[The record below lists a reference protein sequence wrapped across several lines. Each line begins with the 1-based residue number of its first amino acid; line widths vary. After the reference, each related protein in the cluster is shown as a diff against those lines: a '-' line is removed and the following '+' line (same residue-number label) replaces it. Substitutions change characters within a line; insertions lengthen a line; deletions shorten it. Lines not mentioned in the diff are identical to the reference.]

1 MAQNTYTGEFLGIH
15 GTRWKIEIT
24 GEGVPAEGG
33 TLTFAADP
41 AAELEWK
48 ETEPIDPVCGAAL
61 TLHLISESDRQFL
74 PLYTTKVGAV
84 RCNVYRDGAYYWTG
98 WLDTEQYEEPYS
110 TLSGYE
116 VTLTFSDFAALERLK
131 WDVPQGRMSLRNII
145 NACIDRIHMRPDQS
159 QQCVTHIATMCEGK
173 VIDLTTLGIDCA
185 NFYDEDGEAQT
196 LSDVLKAV
204 LQPFALRIVQRNGR
218 IHIYDLCSVLD
229 EATDAIMEGSANV
242 YWDADD
248 QTLSMGKVYNKATVT
263 FSQYAEIN
271 LLDGT
276 IDTDILPDTSGTG
289 GYKYMTG
296 NDKRALTTDPEKSF
310 LDGFRLYIGTDGTL
324 AGQQNTL
331 GITDAGVANLP
342 LKMIEPSC
350 RWMRIKS
357 IYSGSDCMGILA
369 GALSNDVTTGTTAY
383 KSDLWSGMSF
393 QQWDA
398 KTKTSHDLFC
408 VTGAYIYGQTQPTRA
423 LKLTM
428 DVLFDVRY
436 NPFESAAVE
445 NEEGNWGRFERWL
458 NFAYIP
464 VKLEI
469 LDDSGKVIAHYQ
481 ETVGAEDY
489 KPSGTSWQPGEA
501 KYSDFRLSY
510 YDWTDRKSK
519 TGMGGWATNKT
530 TIGCYK
536 KDLPANYEKRGTGV
550 FVEWPTYSGIL
561 RLTVCGGVFA
571 NTDTVP
577 ETGRTNGD
585 NRGCIARWLAYK
597 DPKIVAVNLNG
608 KEPGDDITGDIVT
621 AAWLDRNAAD
631 ETSVDLTVGVAN
643 TSLARGGLRGC
654 ASGRFTRYG
663 HSGTLQ
669 ELLCGTLFSQ
679 HATPSLVLTGQARLR
694 PEFGCVAD
702 ANAGTRGFLALSEVQ
717 NLRADTADVKLVEV
731 QPEDYEKLEYTDHD

>member
-15 GTRWKIEIT
+15 GTRWKIEII

-33 TLTFAADP
+33 TLTFAAAP

-48 ETEPIDPVCGAAL
+48 ETEPIEPVCGAAL

-84 RCNVYRDGAYYWTG
+84 RCNVYRDGAFYWTG

-116 VTLTFSDFAALERLK
+116 VTLTFSDFAAFERLE
-131 WDVPQGRMSLRNII
+131 WNVAQGRMSVRDII

-159 QQCVTHIATMCEGK
+159 QQCVTHISTQVGGQT
-173 VIDLTTLGIDCA
+173 IDLTALTIDCA

-218 IHIYDLCSVLD
+218 IHIYDLCAVLD
-229 EATDAIMEGSANV
+229 EATDDILSGDDDV

-248 QTLSMGKVYNKATVT
+248 QTLSMGKVYNKVTVT
-263 FSQYAEIN
+263 LSQYVADN
-271 LLDGT
+271 VLDGT
-276 IDTDILPDTSGTG
+276 IDTDILPGDTG
-289 GYKYMTG
+289 GYLYKTG
-296 NDKRALTTDPEKSF
+296 NDKRALTTDPEKSY
-310 LDGFRLYIGTDGTL
+310 LDGFRLRIGTDGTL
-324 AGQQNTL
+324 AGQTNTL
-331 GITDAGVANLP
+331 GVTDDAVSALP
-342 LKMIEPSC
+342 IKMIEPSC

-369 GALSNDVTTGTTAY
+369 GALSNDVTTGNTAY
-383 KSDLWSGMSF
+383 MSDLWDDMSF
-393 QQWDA
+393 QQWNSA
-398 KTKTSHDLFC
+398 TKTAHDLFS
-408 VTGAYIYGQTQPTRA
+408 VTGAYIYKQTQPTLA

-469 LDDSGKVIAHYQ
+469 LDDTGKAIAHYQ

-489 KPSGTSWQPGEA
+489 KTSGTSWQPGPA
-501 KYSDFRLSY
+501 KYSDFRLSF
-510 YDWTDRKSK
+510 YDWNDRKSK

-536 KDLPANYEKRGTGV
+536 KDLPANYQKRGNGV
-550 FVEWPTYSGIL
+550 FIKWPDAYSGTL

-577 ETGRTNGD
+577 ETGRQNGD

-597 DPKIVAVNLNG
+597 DPKIVAVELNG
-608 KEPGDDITGDIVT
+608 KELGDDVTGDIVT

-631 ETSVDLTVGVAN
+631 DTSVDLTVGCTDTMIARCGLHGVA
-643 TSLARGGLRGC
+643 SDQ
-654 ASGRFTRYG
+654 FTRNG
-663 HSGTLQ
+663 HIGTLQ
-669 ELLCGTLFSQ
+669 ELLCGTIFSQ

-694 PEFGCVAD
+694 PGFGVVTD
-702 ANAGTRGFLALSEVQ
+702 ANSSGCAFLALSEVQ
-717 NLRADTADVKLVEV
+717 DLRADTADVKLVEV
-731 QPEDYEKLEYTDHD
+731 QEEDYTSLEYTDPD